1 MNNIIG
7 NLANAIRAFRTAN
20 IMLKGEGKDS
30 HILVEHIEAFL
41 YISEKQQSLLNDA
54 QKNLGYRQAK
64 THRVF
69 KHLKRLGWVSIS
81 TAEHDERHRIVTIT
95 KEGNDFLA
103 YLKYKLSKTEL
114 V

>member
-20 IMLKGEGKDS
+20 SMLKGEGQDS

-41 YISEKQQSLLNDA
+41 YISEKKQSLLNDA
-54 QKNLGYRQAK
+54 QKNLGYRQPKA
-64 THRVF
+64 HRVF

-81 TAEHDERHRIVTIT
+81 TAEHDERHRIVAIT

-103 YLKYKLSKTEL
+103 YLKYKLSKAE
-114 V
+114 VI